1 MRPTGTARRGGGP
14 FAAPRGKESYVETK
28 AAHVGPMQA
37 GLGPGVVLAAGDTAQ
52 PCTGTVDAGWMR

>member
-37 GLGPGVVLAAGDTAQ
+37 GPGPGVVLAAGDTA
-52 PCTGTVDAGWMR
+52 